1 MWRQEVREGGESLQG
16 HANNPRDS
24 QQQALPLTNS
34 EANYAHWQDDQM
46 DRESA
51 PIVSQDASRDESP
64 AVASAA
70 PSRSGGDRNW
80 GARIRA
86 SIARLM
92 EIDGVSFDPESY
104 AKQTEE
110 KQTAKEAEQAFY
122 ERVDRL
128 QAASEVAHKEHRE
141 RLRDVYSAST
151 AKKMRLTAVERP
163 SPSKT
168 AIASS
173 SAPPASW
180 RSRHEALDTLAVA
193 AATEELSETLVP
205 VEPTAPKVKRTSRR
219 QNSLPLEDGT
229 GTEQNPVRVHDPELV
244 KAVNKLADKLAQLLG
259 QLQATSDAAT
269 AEPILAAA
277 AAITLEATEMH
288 RCEEVALA
296 RMVEIEEHRQHIMQ
310 GLLEYEMR
318 KEQREMD
325 ESSKEDTAN
334 SFGSRDGPQDGVAK
348 ADENQA

>member
-1 MWRQEVREGGESLQG
+1 
-16 HANNPRDS
+16 
-24 QQQALPLTNS
+24 
-34 EANYAHWQDDQM
+34 M

-70 PSRSGGDRNW
+70 LSRSGGDRNW

-110 KQTAKEAEQAFY
+110 KQAAKEAEQAFH

-180 RSRHEALDTLAVA
+180 RSRHEALDTLAVV
-193 AATEELSETLVP
+193 AATEELSETLAP

-259 QLQATSDAAT
+259 QLQATSDAAI

-277 AAITLEATEMH
+277 EAIALEATEMN
-288 RCEEVALA
+288 RCGEVALA
-296 RMVEIEEHRQHIMQ
+296 RMVEIEQHRQHIMQ
-310 GLLEYEMR
+310 GLLDYEMR

-325 ESSKEDTAN
+325 ENSREVTAN
-334 SFGSRDGPQDGVAK
+334 SSGSRGPQDGAPRLTK
-348 ADENQA
+348 IKLKKLTLGSA